1 MLLTEFLTAEN
12 IHLDTPASCKKR
24 ALEIAGKLLADA
36 MRKKLQEEIESDEAC
51 PIACFD
57 ALLKREKLGC
67 TALNNGVAMP
77 HAKLANACTESLEK
91 PIAIFLKLEQPVDY
105 EAQDRKEVDL
115 IYAILFPAQSCND
128 YKAYL
133 PKIAEK
139 LSDKNIIKQ
148 IRTAE
153 TEEDIWQLF
162 CYLDNQEEQAEEAQ
176 EIEEQ
181 ANEKTE

>member
-1 MLLTEFLTAEN
+1 M
-12 IHLDTPASCKKR
+12 
-24 ALEIAGKLLADA
+24 
-36 MRKKLQEEIESDEAC
+36 
-51 PIACFD
+51 
-57 ALLKREKLGC
+57 
-67 TALNNGVAMP
+67 
-77 HAKLANACTESLEK
+77 
-91 PIAIFLKLEQPVDY
+91 KLEQPVDY

-115 IYAILFPAQSCND
+115 IYAILFPEQSCNH

-176 EIEEQ
+176 ETEEQ

>member
-12 IHLDTPASCKKR
+12 IHLDTPVSCKKR

-36 MRKKLQEEIESDEAC
+36 MRKQLPEEIESDEAC

-91 PIAIFLKLEQPVDY
+91 PIAVFLKLEQPVDY

-115 IYAILFPAQSCND
+115 IYAILFPEQSCTD

-133 PKIAEK
+133 TKIAEK

-162 CYLDNQEEQAEEAQ
+162 CYLDNQEEQAEETQ
-176 EIEEQ
+176 ETEEQ

>member
-1 MLLTEFLTAEN
+1 
-12 IHLDTPASCKKR
+12 
-24 ALEIAGKLLADA
+24 
-36 MRKKLQEEIESDEAC
+36 
-51 PIACFD
+51 
-57 ALLKREKLGC
+57 
-67 TALNNGVAMP
+67 MP

-91 PIAIFLKLEQPVDY
+91 PIAVFLKLEQPVDY

-115 IYAILFPAQSCND
+115 IYAILFPEQSCND

-162 CYLDNQEEQAEEAQ
+162 CYLDNQEEQAEETQ
-176 EIEEQ
+176 ETEEQ

>member
-1 MLLTEFLTAEN
+1 
-12 IHLDTPASCKKR
+12 
-24 ALEIAGKLLADA
+24 
-36 MRKKLQEEIESDEAC
+36 
-51 PIACFD
+51 
-57 ALLKREKLGC
+57 
-67 TALNNGVAMP
+67 MP
-77 HAKLANACTESLEK
+77 HAKLANACTQSLEK
-91 PIAIFLKLEQPVDY
+91 PIAVFIKLEQPVDY

-115 IYAILFPAQSCND
+115 IYAILFPEQSCHH

-162 CYLDNQEEQAEEAQ
+162 CYLDNQEEQAEKAEKT
-176 EIEEQ
+176 EEQ
-181 ANEKTE
+181 VNEKTE

>member
-12 IHLDTPASCKKR
+12 IHLDTPVSCKKR

-36 MRKKLQEEIESDEAC
+36 MRKQLPEEIESDEAC

-91 PIAIFLKLEQPVDY
+91 PIAVFLKLEQPVDY

-115 IYAILFPAQSCND
+115 SYAILFPEQSCND

-162 CYLDNQEEQAEEAQ
+162 CYLDNQEEQAEETQ
-176 EIEEQ
+176 ETEEQ

>member
-1 MLLTEFLTAEN
+1 M
-12 IHLDTPASCKKR
+12 
-24 ALEIAGKLLADA
+24 
-36 MRKKLQEEIESDEAC
+36 
-51 PIACFD
+51 
-57 ALLKREKLGC
+57 
-67 TALNNGVAMP
+67 
-77 HAKLANACTESLEK
+77 
-91 PIAIFLKLEQPVDY
+91 
-105 EAQDRKEVDL
+105 DL
-115 IYAILFPAQSCND
+115 IYAILFPAQSCDN

-176 EIEEQ
+176 ETEEQ

>member
-24 ALEIAGKLLADA
+24 TLEIAGKLLADA
-36 MRKKLQEEIESDEAC
+36 MRKQLPEEIGSDEAC

-77 HAKLANACTESLEK
+77 HAKLANACIQSLEK
-91 PIAIFLKLEQPVDY
+91 PIAVFMKLEQPVDY

-115 IYAILFPAQSCND
+115 IYAILFPEQSCNH

-162 CYLDNQEEQAEEAQ
+162 YYLDNQEEQAEKAQ
-176 EIEEQ
+176 ETEEQ

>member
-36 MRKKLQEEIESDEAC
+36 MRKQLSEEIGSDEAC
-51 PIACFD
+51 PIAC
-57 ALLKREKLGC
+57 LKREKLGC

-77 HAKLANACTESLEK
+77 HAKLANACTQSLEK
-91 PIAIFLKLEQPVDY
+91 PIAVFMKLEQPVDY

-115 IYAILFPAQSCND
+115 IYAILFPEQSCHH

-162 CYLDNQEEQAEEAQ
+162 CYLDNQEEQAEKAEKT
-176 EIEEQ
+176 EEQ
-181 ANEKTE
+181 VNEKTE

>member
-1 MLLTEFLTAEN
+1 
-12 IHLDTPASCKKR
+12 
-24 ALEIAGKLLADA
+24 
-36 MRKKLQEEIESDEAC
+36 MRKQLPEEIGSDEAC

-77 HAKLANACTESLEK
+77 HAKLANACTQSLEK
-91 PIAIFLKLEQPVDY
+91 PIAVFLKLEQPVDY

-115 IYAILFPAQSCND
+115 IYAILFPEQSCHH

-176 EIEEQ
+176 ETEEQ
-181 ANEKTE
+181 VNEKTE

>member
-12 IHLDTPASCKKR
+12 IHLDTRGACRKR
-24 ALEIAGKLLADA
+24 ALEIARRLLADA
-36 MRKKLQEEIESDEAC
+36 MRKQLPEEIESDEAC

-77 HAKLANACTESLEK
+77 HAKLANACTQSLEK
-91 PIAIFLKLEQPVDY
+91 PIAVFLKLEQPVDY

-115 IYAILFPAQSCND
+115 IYAILFPEQSCHH

-162 CYLDNQEEQAEEAQ
+162 CYLDNQEEQAEKAEKT
-176 EIEEQ
+176 EEQ

>member
-36 MRKKLQEEIESDEAC
+36 MRKQLPEEIESDEAC

-91 PIAIFLKLEQPVDY
+91 PIAVFLKLEQPVDY

-115 IYAILFPAQSCND
+115 NYAILFPEQSCND

-162 CYLDNQEEQAEEAQ
+162 CYLDNQEEQAEETQ
-176 EIEEQ
+176 ETEEQ

>member
-24 ALEIAGKLLADA
+24 TLEIAGKLLADA
-36 MRKKLQEEIESDEAC
+36 MRKQLPEEIGSDEAC

-77 HAKLANACTESLEK
+77 HAKLANACIQSLEK
-91 PIAIFLKLEQPVDY
+91 PIAVFMKLEQPVDY

-115 IYAILFPAQSCND
+115 IYAILFPEQSCHH

-176 EIEEQ
+176 ETEEQ

>member
-12 IHLDTPASCKKR
+12 IHLDTPVSCKKR

-36 MRKKLQEEIESDEAC
+36 MRKQLPEEIESDDAC

-77 HAKLANACTESLEK
+77 HAKLANACTQSLEK
-91 PIAIFLKLEQPVDY
+91 PIAVFMKLEQPVDY

-115 IYAILFPAQSCND
+115 IYAILFPEQSCHH

-176 EIEEQ
+176 ETEEQ
-181 ANEKTE
+181 VNEKTE

>member
-24 ALEIAGKLLADA
+24 TLEIAGKLLADA
-36 MRKKLQEEIESDEAC
+36 MRKQLPEEIGSDEAC

-77 HAKLANACTESLEK
+77 HAKLANACTQSLEK
-91 PIAIFLKLEQPVDY
+91 PIAVFMKLEQPVDY

-115 IYAILFPAQSCND
+115 IYAILFPEQSCHH

-162 CYLDNQEEQAEEAQ
+162 CYLDNQEEQAEETQ
-176 EIEEQ
+176 ETEEQ

>member
-36 MRKKLQEEIESDEAC
+36 MRKQLSEEIDSDEAC

-77 HAKLANACTESLEK
+77 HAKLANACTQSLEK
-91 PIAIFLKLEQPVDY
+91 PIAVFLKLEQPVDY

-115 IYAILFPAQSCND
+115 IYAILFPEQSCHH

-162 CYLDNQEEQAEEAQ
+162 CYLDNQEEQAEKAEKT
-176 EIEEQ
+176 EEQ